1 MTYDETIEYYVNR
14 GFETRNMNLGD
25 LVDAENLDKI
35 QLGTL
40 NVLTCNELT
49 NAMVACKDSMILARE
64 YYNEEQDKIIAEY
77 AIYRQ
82 EDRDGHN
89 LMHSLNANAIYT
101 LDYLGD
107 QEFEN
112 VGAAIA
118 YAVELLYFP
127 EKYRKNYD
135 DPIDMLMNL
144 TNPHEDWTL
153 EDAGRILGEAEAQG
167 WRFAPDVDAQY
178 ILDLYNDM
186 EGDDEHD

>member
-1 MTYDETIEYYVNR
+1 MTYDEAIEYYVNR
-14 GFETRNMNLGD
+14 GFETRNMNLCD
-25 LVDAENLDKI
+25 LFNAENLDKI

-49 NAMVACKDSMILARE
+49 NAMVACKDMMILARE

-82 EDRDGHN
+82 EDHDGHK
-89 LMHSLNANAIYT
+89 LMNSLNANATYT

-107 QEFEN
+107 EEFDN

-118 YAVELLYFP
+118 YAVDLIYFP
-127 EKYRKNYD
+127 DKHRDSFD

-186 EGDDEHD
+186 EGDE

>member
-1 MTYDETIEYYVNR
+1 MTYNETIDYYVNR
-14 GFETRNMNLGD
+14 GYETRTMNLAD
-25 LVDAENLDKI
+25 LIEDENLKTI
-35 QLGTL
+35 TLGTL

-49 NAMVACKDSMILARE
+49 NAMVACKDMMILARE
-64 YYNEEQDKIIAEY
+64 YYDDRKKEIVAEY

-82 EDRDGHN
+82 EDNDGNN
-89 LMHSLNANAIYT
+89 LMNSLNANATYI

-107 QEFEN
+107 EEFDN

-118 YAVELLYFP
+118 YAVDLIYFP
-127 EKYRKNYD
+127 DKHRDSFD

-144 TNPHEDWTL
+144 TNPHEAWTL
-153 EDAGRILGEAEAQG
+153 EDAGHILGEAEAQG

-186 EGDDEHD
+186 EGDE